1 VGPPRYGFPVTAKTV
16 LSPAAEAAR
25 VVDAVLCDLRADD
38 HRGVVVDSPPGAG
51 KSTLVVRAAGELA
64 AAGTPL
70 MIVAQTNEQ
79 VDDLIE
85 RLGVRT
91 PEIAVGRLSAVD
103 YEASARVRAHPGCRV
118 GAKVAELGS
127 PAVTIGTAAKWA
139 TVTEGSWPWAIVDE
153 AYQMRSD
160 ALLRVAARFERALF
174 VGDPGQLDPFSTVE
188 VDRWTGLS
196 WDPMQSAVAVL
207 LRHNPDLPVHRL
219 PVSWRL
225 PHTAAPVVAEAFYPF
240 TGFRAGTGPGD
251 RTLRFARAA
260 GFDARASGIDARAAG
275 IDARAAGI
283 DARAVGF
290 DSSAV
295 GGLDAV
301 LDTAAAT
308 GWGLH
313 ELPARFTIRTD
324 AEAAAACAALAG
336 RALVRQGWTTSE
348 TGEHRLTPER
358 IAIGAAHRDQAAT
371 IRALLP
377 PEAAGVT
384 VDTANRLQGREYDLT
399 IVLHPLSGRRD
410 ATAFHLESGRL
421 CVLTSRHR
429 HACVVVCRAG
439 IAELLDAHPSSE
451 PMHLN
456 VPVKFPDGWEA
467 NQAILAYLHRA
478 MSLSRQD

>member
-1 VGPPRYGFPVTAKTV
+1 MIANPPVG
-16 LSPAAEAAR
+16 PAAEAAR
-25 VVDAVLCDLRADD
+25 VVDAVLRDLRAGD

-64 AAGTPL
+64 AAGAPL

-79 VDDLIE
+79 VDDLVE
-85 RLGVRT
+85 RLGARSPEVR
-91 PEIAVGRLSAVD
+91 VGRLSAVD
-103 YEASARVRAHPGCRV
+103 YEASDRVRDHPACRV
-118 GAKVAELGS
+118 GAKVADLGS

-139 TVTEGSWPWAIVDE
+139 TVTEGTWAWAIVDE

-160 ALLRVAARFERALF
+160 ALLRVAPRFERALF

-225 PHTAAPVVAEAFYPF
+225 PHSAASVVAEAFYPF
-240 TGFRAGTGPGD
+240 TGFRSGTGPGD
-251 RTLRFARAA
+251 RRLTFEASMAADPVDKTLDR
-260 GFDARASGIDARAAG
+260 
-275 IDARAAGI
+275 
-283 DARAVGF
+283 
-290 DSSAV
+290 
-295 GGLDAV
+295 V
-301 LDTAAAT
+301 LDDAAAT

-313 ELPARFTIRTD
+313 ELAPRFTIRTD

-336 RALVRQGWTTSE
+336 RALSRPAVAYSE
-348 TGEHRLTPER
+348 AGEQPLTPAR
-358 IAIGAAHRDQAAT
+358 IAIGAAHRDQAAA
-371 IRALLP
+371 IRARLP

-429 HACVVVCRAG
+429 HACVVVARAG
-439 IAELLDAHPSSE
+439 IAELLDAHPSTE
-451 PMHLN
+451 PVHLN

-467 NQAILAYLHRA
+467 NQAILAHLTA
-478 MSLSRQD
+478 

>member
-1 VGPPRYGFPVTAKTV
+1 MTAHQP

-25 VVDAVLCDLRADD
+25 VIDAVLRDLREGD

-64 AAGTPL
+64 ASGEPL

-79 VDDLIE
+79 VDDLIA
-85 RLGVRT
+85 RLGARS
-91 PEIAVGRLSAVD
+91 PEVAVGRLSAVD
-103 YEASARVRAHPGCRV
+103 YEPTDRVRDHPRCRV

-160 ALLRVAARFERALF
+160 ALLRVAPRFLRALF

-240 TGFRAGTGPGD
+240 TGFRSGTGPGD
-251 RTLRFARAA
+251 RSLAFSRGATEP
-260 GFDARASGIDARAAG
+260 
-275 IDARAAGI
+275 
-283 DARAVGF
+283 
-290 DSSAV
+290 
-295 GGLDAV
+295 LDEV
-301 LDTAAAT
+301 LDVAAET

-313 ELPARFTIRTD
+313 ELPARFTVRTD
-324 AEAAAACAALAG
+324 AEAASACAALAV
-336 RALVRQGWTTSE
+336 RALARHAVASSE
-348 TGEHRLTPER
+348 SGTGPLTADR
-358 IAIGAAHRDQAAT
+358 IAIGAAHRDQVAV
-371 IRALLP
+371 IRSLLP
-377 PEAAGVT
+377 AEAAGVT

-399 IVLHPLSGRRD
+399 IVLHPLSGRQD

-429 HACVVVCRAG
+429 HACVVVAREG
-439 IAELLDAHPSSE
+439 IAELLDAHPSTE
-451 PMHLN
+451 PVHLN

-467 NQAILAYLHRA
+467 NQAILAHLHRA
-478 MSLSRQD
+478 VSLSRQ